1 MRIVLLSFEL
11 GSEARDYQHESL
23 LRFKY
28 KGEASNNSAFNFFK
42 RGSAALVKFTQTT
55 PAYHYNSSPIG
66 SEITYVHTSKA
77 KRQGMLC
84 TVLSVIGR

>member
-28 KGEASNNSAFNFFK
+28 KGEASNYSVFNFFH
-42 RGSAALVKFTQTT
+42 RGRVSL
-55 PAYHYNSSPIG
+55 Y
-66 SEITYVHTSKA
+66 
-77 KRQGMLC
+77 
-84 TVLSVIGR
+84 